1 MVFSLLFNIIAFCPY
16 KEHFI
21 SFQQHLQLDH
31 LFLSHVH
38 LISICHWVSHLAFLL
53 PPSFQQRGQQR
64 EWDVGCM
71 VIELV
76 LIGLQRGLWE
86 PGNGSSNT
94 DCVSHTTFCRKT
106 SMQHSE
112 RFSKKTNKKKTKS
125 EHYGGCWFFFFSFG
139 KCKHT
144 LAHFV
149 LCCLLRWEA
158 FLQHWLDHLSD
169 WVHHLSRPDCHIS
182 LWCCLWRLSCH
193 VSVLGERGT
202 DVEIFAKEE
211 AVIALSACRH
221 CAHTQLSYAPS
232 PATLPT
238 ERYFKIKESVVR
250 LSWGAASLS
259 LHVRMYL

>member
-1 MVFSLLFNIIAFCPY
+1 MSLQRTF
-16 KEHFI
+16 HFI
-21 SFQQHLQLDH
+21 STAPAVRPSLPVPCSSHLHLSLSLSPCFSPSPFLPAEGPTAWMRCWVHGNWVSIDWTAAWPMGAREWEQQHRLRLSYHILQENIHAAQRKVQQKNKQKKNKIRTL
-31 LFLSHVH
+31 
-38 LISICHWVSHLAFLL
+38 WGLL
-53 PPSFQQRGQQR
+53 
-64 EWDVGCM
+64 V
-71 VIELV
+71 
-76 LIGLQRGLWE
+76 
-86 PGNGSSNT
+86 
-94 DCVSHTTFCRKT
+94 
-106 SMQHSE
+106 
-112 RFSKKTNKKKTKS
+112 
-125 EHYGGCWFFFFSFG
+125 FFFSFG

-259 LHVRMYL
+259 LRVRMYL